1 MCLYL
6 YISELNWNRLLKCTV
21 VVSVSFLWTC
31 LEINKRKQKQ
41 KKKKQVP
48 TCVMV
53 MFHSTLDN
61 HNVVRFLLHFIIFH
75 FFLCPIKGVP
85 IYYFTFW
92 VLYIYQHYT
101 PLPAYYIIPNSSLQV
116 PRRKNTH
123 THNFWWMHYKID
135 ILWINN
141 FNDMWKMFIAS
152 LKFSKK
158 KIPILKPTRLTL
170 LTNEFLFWLGMI
182 S

>member
-31 LEINKRKQKQ
+31 LEINKRKENKT
-41 KKKKQVP
+41 KKNKFQRVWWSCFTP
-48 TCVMV
+48 LSITTMSCG
-53 MFHSTLDN
+53 FY
-61 HNVVRFLLHFIIFH
+61 FILLFFI

-116 PRRKNTH
+116 PRRKKTH
-123 THNFWWMHYKID
+123 THITFDGCIIKSTYC
-135 ILWINN
+135 
-141 FNDMWKMFIAS
+141 
-152 LKFSKK
+152 
-158 KIPILKPTRLTL
+158 
-170 LTNEFLFWLGMI
+170 E
-182 S
+182 